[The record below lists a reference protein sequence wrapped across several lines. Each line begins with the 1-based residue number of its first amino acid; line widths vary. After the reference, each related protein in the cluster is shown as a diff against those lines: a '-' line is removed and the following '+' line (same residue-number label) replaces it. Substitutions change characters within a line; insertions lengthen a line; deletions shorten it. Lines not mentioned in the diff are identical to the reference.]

1 MLYWRI
7 QWDDIC
13 QIHSLYV
20 LQTTTEHTHLPHT
33 CVYVRAIFFYLSIE
47 LSWVELRFQFLSV
60 YFSLSQHNSK
70 WINSFVRL
78 FSLSHYLHVN
88 KLGLSILFAVMLSLS
103 VVLYGFVIFLVSLLE
118 SYFSLKKRIFCTE
131 RGFFGGNQF
140 FEEKNFK
147 EKGLSNLE
155 LSTDWVDWKWK
166 IISANRYSLMVHIKF
181 VCVIIHDHLMLRQIF
196 HRNKKQNHGNSLSNS
211 TRSIQKD

>member
-33 CVYVRAIFFYLSIE
+33 CVCMCEPSSFTFQ

-70 WINSFVRL
+70 WIKSVVRL

-88 KLGLSILFAVMLSLS
+88 KLGLSILFAVMLSPS
-103 VVLYGFVIFLVSLLE
+103 FVLYGFVIFLVSLTE

-131 RGFFGGNQF
+131 RRFFVRKEDFFGGNQF
-140 FEEKNFK
+140 FEENNFFEGNK
-147 EKGLSNLE
+147 FFEENNFEEKGLSNLE

-166 IISANRYSLMVHIKF
+166 IISANRYSLMALTWNLF
-181 VCVIIHDHLMLRQIF
+181 AL
-196 HRNKKQNHGNSLSNS
+196 
-211 TRSIQKD
+211 